1 MAPTVQHILY
11 HVAGWG
17 DNGSKDRKL
26 GLSPDLLLVPEDAT
40 EATKCLRGLAYPG
53 VDLQIRTTVIL
64 YNASQVLETG
74 DRLNRGLVGRKMD
87 GCRLWIEGGWKGYH
101 GLGLRTAYG

>member
-11 HVAGWG
+11 HVAGWR
-17 DNGSKDRKL
+17 DNGSEDRKL

-53 VDLQIRTTVIL
+53 VDLQIRATVIL
-64 YNASQVLETG
+64 YNSSQVLDTG
-74 DRLNRGLVGRKMD
+74 DRLNRGLVGGKVD
-87 GCRLWIEGGWKGYH
+87 GRRLWIEAGWKDCH
-101 GLGLRTAYG
+101 GLGL